1 MEGKKHYI
9 VLIAVI
15 MLLMVSCVPENEF
28 ENTPKGNFN
37 ALWTIIDE
45 RYCFLDY
52 KNEEYGLDWDKV
64 RKKYSSRLTSD
75 VNNIGLFEILTDML
89 SELRD
94 GHVNLYYTADVGR
107 YWSWKEDY
115 PANFDMKLVEKY
127 LGTDYKISSG
137 IYYKV
142 LDDNVGYLYVGDFS
156 NTIGESS
163 LDAIISM
170 LSVCNGLIIDVRDNG
185 GGSVE
190 NARTLA
196 SRFTNKDVFVGY
208 IMHKTG
214 PGHSEFSEPEKRY
227 IETNKYHLRWQKPV
241 VVLANRG
248 SYSATN
254 SFVSDMKCL
263 PLVTVMGDVTGGG
276 SGMPMSSAL
285 PNGWSVRFSAS
296 PMLDAD
302 GNHIEFG
309 VEPDVAVSLDKE
321 AACNGIDSIIEAARN
336 YINSLLQ

>member
-1 MEGKKHYI
+1 MVSKKHYI
-9 VLIAVI
+9 VLIAAI
-15 MLLMVSCVPENEF
+15 MLLLVSCVPENEF

-142 LDDNVGYLYVGDFS
+142 LDDNIGYLYVGDFS

-214 PGHSEFSEPEKRY
+214 PGHSEFSKPEKRY

-309 VEPDVAVSLDKE
+309 VAPDIAVSLDKT
-321 AACNGIDSIIEAARN
+321 AALKGVDSIIESARS
-336 YINSLLQ
+336 YINALLQ

>member
-1 MEGKKHYI
+1 MVSKKHYI
-9 VLIAVI
+9 VLIAAI
-15 MLLMVSCVPENEF
+15 MLLVVSCVPENEF

-227 IETNKYHLRWQKPV
+227 VETNKYHLRWQKPV

-336 YINSLLQ
+336 HINSLLQ

>member
-1 MEGKKHYI
+1 MANRYSYT
-9 VLIAVI
+9 
-15 MLLMVSCVPENEF
+15 LLLVALLSLLVSCVPKNEF
-28 ENTPKGNFN
+28 ENTPKGNLD
-37 ALWTIIDE
+37 ALWTLMDE
-45 RYCFLDY
+45 RYCFFEY
-52 KNEEYGLDWDKV
+52 KEAEYGLDWDRV
-64 RKKYSSRLTSD
+64 YKKYSSRLTDD

-94 GHVNLYYTADVGR
+94 GHVNLYYTADIGR
-107 YWSWKEDY
+107 YWAWKEDY
-115 PANFDMKLVEKY
+115 PANFDMDLVDRY
-127 LGTDYKISSG
+127 LGDDYKIASG
-137 IYYKV
+137 ISYTI
-142 LDDNVGYLYVGDFS
+142 LDDNVGYLYLGDFS
-156 NTIGESS
+156 GSIGESS
-163 LDAIISM
+163 LDAIISN
-170 LSVCNGLIIDVRDNG
+170 LSICNGLIIDVRNNG

-190 NARTLA
+190 NAKKVA
-196 SRFTNKDVFVGY
+196 SRFTNEDVFTGY

-214 PGHSEFSEPEKRY
+214 PSHNEFSKPEKRY
-227 IETNKYHLRWQKPV
+227 VETNRYHLRWQKPV

-263 PLVTVMGDVTGGG
+263 PLVTVIGDVTGGG
-276 SGMPMSSAL
+276 SGMPMSSSL

-296 PMLDAD
+296 PMLDVD

-309 VEPDVAVSLDKE
+309 VAPDIAVSLDKE

>member
-1 MEGKKHYI
+1 MEGKKNYI
-9 VLIAVI
+9 VLIAAI
-15 MLLMVSCVPENEF
+15 MLLVVSCVPENEF

-142 LDDNVGYLYVGDFS
+142 LDDNIGYLYVGDFS

-309 VEPDVAVSLDKE
+309 VAPDIAVSLDKE

>member
-1 MEGKKHYI
+1 MVSKKHYI
-9 VLIAVI
+9 VLIVAI
-15 MLLMVSCVPENEF
+15 MLLVVSCVPENEF

-107 YWSWKEDY
+107 YWSWKDDY

-137 IYYKV
+137 IYYKI
-142 LDDNVGYLYVGDFS
+142 LDDNIGYLYVGDFS

-196 SRFTNKDVFVGY
+196 SRFTNKDLFVGY

-296 PMLDAD
+296 PMLDVD

-309 VEPDVAVSLDKE
+309 VAPDIAVSLDKE

>member
-1 MEGKKHYI
+1 MVSKKHYI
-9 VLIAVI
+9 VLIAAI
-15 MLLMVSCVPENEF
+15 MLLVVSCVPENEF

-142 LDDNVGYLYVGDFS
+142 LDDNIGYLYVGDFS

-263 PLVTVMGDVTGGG
+263 PLVTVMGDITGGG

-309 VEPDVAVSLDKE
+309 VAPDIAVSLDKE

>member
-9 VLIAVI
+9 VLIAAI
-15 MLLMVSCVPENEF
+15 MLLVVSCVPENEF

-142 LDDNVGYLYVGDFS
+142 LDDNIGYLYVGDFS

-190 NARTLA
+190 NARALA

-309 VEPDVAVSLDKE
+309 VAPDIAVSLDKE

-336 YINSLLQ
+336 HINSLLQ

>member
-1 MEGKKHYI
+1 MVSKKHYI
-9 VLIAVI
+9 VLIAAI
-15 MLLMVSCVPENEF
+15 MLLVVSCVPENEF

-142 LDDNVGYLYVGDFS
+142 LDDNIGYLYVGDFS

-309 VEPDVAVSLDKE
+309 VAPDIAVSLDKE

-336 YINSLLQ
+336 HINSLLQ

>member
-1 MEGKKHYI
+1 MVSKKHYI
-9 VLIAVI
+9 VLIAAI
-15 MLLMVSCVPENEF
+15 MLLVVSCVPENEF

-142 LDDNVGYLYVGDFS
+142 LDDNIGYLYVGDFS

-227 IETNKYHLRWQKPV
+227 VETNKYHLRWQKPV

-309 VEPDVAVSLDKE
+309 VAPDIAVSLDETVALK
-321 AACNGIDSIIEAARN
+321 GIDSIIESARS
-336 YINSLLQ
+336 YINALLQ

>member
-1 MEGKKHYI
+1 MVSKKHYI
-9 VLIAVI
+9 VLIAAI
-15 MLLMVSCVPENEF
+15 MLLVVSCVPENEF

-107 YWSWKEDY
+107 YWSWKDDY

-137 IYYKV
+137 IYYKI
-142 LDDNVGYLYVGDFS
+142 LDDNIGYLYVGDFS

-196 SRFTNKDVFVGY
+196 SRFTNKDLFVGY

-214 PGHSEFSEPEKRY
+214 PGHSEFSKPEKRY

-296 PMLDAD
+296 PMLDVD

-309 VEPDVAVSLDKE
+309 VAPDIAVSLDKE
-321 AACNGIDSIIEAARN
+321 AACNGIDSIIEAARS

>member
-1 MEGKKHYI
+1 MEGKKYYI
-9 VLIAVI
+9 VLIAAI
-15 MLLMVSCVPENEF
+15 MLLVVSCVPENEF

-142 LDDNVGYLYVGDFS
+142 LDDNIGYLYVGDFS

-296 PMLDAD
+296 PMLDVD

-309 VEPDVAVSLDKE
+309 VAPDIAVSLDE
-321 AACNGIDSIIEAARN
+321 TAAQKGVDSIIEYARS

>member
-1 MEGKKHYI
+1 MANRYRYT
-9 VLIAVI
+9 
-15 MLLMVSCVPENEF
+15 LLLVALLSLLVSCVPKNEF
-28 ENTPKGNFN
+28 ENTPKGNLD
-37 ALWTIIDE
+37 ALWTLMDE
-45 RYCFLDY
+45 RYCFFEY
-52 KNEEYGLDWDKV
+52 KETEYGLDWDRV
-64 RKKYSSRLTSD
+64 YKKYSSRLTDD

-94 GHVNLYYTADVGR
+94 GHVNLYYTADIGR
-107 YWSWKEDY
+107 YWAWKEDY
-115 PANFDMKLVEKY
+115 PANFDMDLVDRY
-127 LGTDYKISSG
+127 LGDDYKIASG
-137 IYYKV
+137 ISYTI
-142 LDDNVGYLYVGDFS
+142 LDDNVGYLYLGDFS
-156 NTIGESS
+156 GSIGESS
-163 LDAIISM
+163 LDAIISN
-170 LSVCNGLIIDVRDNG
+170 LSICNGLIIDVRNNG

-190 NARTLA
+190 NAKKVA
-196 SRFTNKDVFVGY
+196 SRFTNEDVFAGY

-214 PGHSEFSEPEKRY
+214 PSHNEFSKPEKRY
-227 IETNKYHLRWQKPV
+227 VETNRYHLRWQKPV

-263 PLVTVMGDVTGGG
+263 PLVTVIGDVTGGG

-296 PMLDAD
+296 PMLDVD

-309 VEPDVAVSLDKE
+309 VAPDIAVSLDKE

>member
-1 MEGKKHYI
+1 MANRYRYT
-9 VLIAVI
+9 
-15 MLLMVSCVPENEF
+15 LLLVALLSLLVSCVPKNEF
-28 ENTPKGNFN
+28 ENTPKGNLD
-37 ALWTIIDE
+37 ALWTLMDE
-45 RYCFLDY
+45 RYCFFEY
-52 KNEEYGLDWDKV
+52 KETEYGLDWDRV
-64 RKKYSSRLTSD
+64 YKKYSSRLTDD

-94 GHVNLYYTADVGR
+94 GHVNLYYTADIGR
-107 YWSWKEDY
+107 YWAWKEDY
-115 PANFDMKLVEKY
+115 PANFDMDLVDRY
-127 LGTDYKISSG
+127 LGDDYKIASG
-137 IYYKV
+137 ISYTI
-142 LDDNVGYLYVGDFS
+142 LDDNVGYLYLGDFS
-156 NTIGESS
+156 GSIGESS
-163 LDAIISM
+163 LDAIISN
-170 LSVCNGLIIDVRDNG
+170 LSICNGLIIDVRNNG

-190 NARTLA
+190 NAKKVA
-196 SRFTNKDVFVGY
+196 SRFTNEDVFTGY

-214 PGHSEFSEPEKRY
+214 PSHNEFSKPEKRY
-227 IETNKYHLRWQKPV
+227 VETNRYHLRWQKPV

-263 PLVTVMGDVTGGG
+263 PLVTVIGDVTGGG

-296 PMLDAD
+296 PMLDVD

-309 VEPDVAVSLDKE
+309 VAPDIAVSLDKE

>member
-1 MEGKKHYI
+1 MVSKKHYI
-9 VLIAVI
+9 VLIAAI
-15 MLLMVSCVPENEF
+15 MLLVVSCVPENEF

-107 YWSWKEDY
+107 YWSWKDDY

-137 IYYKV
+137 IYYKI
-142 LDDNVGYLYVGDFS
+142 LDDNIGYLYVGDFS

-196 SRFTNKDVFVGY
+196 SRFTNKDLFVGY

-214 PGHSEFSEPEKRY
+214 PGHSEFSKPEKRY

-296 PMLDAD
+296 PMLDVD

-309 VEPDVAVSLDKE
+309 VEPDIAVALDE
-321 AACNGIDSIIEAARN
+321 TAALKGVDSIIESARS

>member
-1 MEGKKHYI
+1 MVSKKHYI
-9 VLIAVI
+9 VLIAAI
-15 MLLMVSCVPENEF
+15 MLLVVSCVPENEF
-28 ENTPKGNFN
+28 ENTPKGNLN

-107 YWSWKEDY
+107 YWSWKDDY

-137 IYYKV
+137 IYYKI
-142 LDDNVGYLYVGDFS
+142 LDDNIGYLYVGDFS

-196 SRFTNKDVFVGY
+196 SRFTNKDLFVGY

-214 PGHSEFSEPEKRY
+214 PGHSEFSEPKKRY

-296 PMLDAD
+296 PMLDVD

-309 VEPDVAVSLDKE
+309 VEPDIAVSLDE
-321 AACNGIDSIIEAARN
+321 TAAQKGVDSIIESARS
-336 YINSLLQ
+336 YINSLLR

>member
-1 MEGKKHYI
+1 MKGKKHYI
-9 VLIAVI
+9 VLIAAI
-15 MLLMVSCVPENEF
+15 MLLVVSCVPENEF
-28 ENTPKGNFN
+28 ENTPKGNLN

-107 YWSWKEDY
+107 YWSWKDDY

-137 IYYKV
+137 IYYKI
-142 LDDNVGYLYVGDFS
+142 LDDNIGYLYVGDFS

-190 NARTLA
+190 NARILA
-196 SRFTNKDVFVGY
+196 SRFTNKDLFVGY

-214 PGHSEFSEPEKRY
+214 PGHSEFSEPKKRY

-309 VEPDVAVSLDKE
+309 VAPDIAVSLDKE

>member
-1 MEGKKHYI
+1 
-9 VLIAVI
+9 
-15 MLLMVSCVPENEF
+15 MLLVVSCVPENEF

-142 LDDNVGYLYVGDFS
+142 LDDNIGYLYVGDFS

-309 VEPDVAVSLDKE
+309 VAPDIAVSLDKE
-321 AACNGIDSIIEAARN
+321 AACNGMDSIIEAARN

>member
-1 MEGKKHYI
+1 MVSKKHYI
-9 VLIAVI
+9 VLIAAI
-15 MLLMVSCVPENEF
+15 MLLVVSCVPENEF

-137 IYYKV
+137 IYY
-142 LDDNVGYLYVGDFS
+142 
-156 NTIGESS
+156 
-163 LDAIISM
+163 
-170 LSVCNGLIIDVRDNG
+170 
-185 GGSVE
+185 
-190 NARTLA
+190 
-196 SRFTNKDVFVGY
+196 
-208 IMHKTG
+208 
-214 PGHSEFSEPEKRY
+214 
-227 IETNKYHLRWQKPV
+227 
-241 VVLANRG
+241 
-248 SYSATN
+248 
-254 SFVSDMKCL
+254 
-263 PLVTVMGDVTGGG
+263 
-276 SGMPMSSAL
+276 
-285 PNGWSVRFSAS
+285 
-296 PMLDAD
+296 
-302 GNHIEFG
+302 
-309 VEPDVAVSLDKE
+309 
-321 AACNGIDSIIEAARN
+321 
-336 YINSLLQ
+336 

>member
-1 MEGKKHYI
+1 MVSKKHYI
-9 VLIAVI
+9 VLIAAI
-15 MLLMVSCVPENEF
+15 MLLVVSCVPENEF

-107 YWSWKEDY
+107 YWSWKDDY

-137 IYYKV
+137 IYYKI
-142 LDDNVGYLYVGDFS
+142 LDDNIGYLYVGDFS

-196 SRFTNKDVFVGY
+196 SRFTNKDLFVGY

-214 PGHSEFSEPEKRY
+214 PGHSEFSKPEKRY

-309 VEPDVAVSLDKE
+309 VAPDIAVSLDKE

-336 YINSLLQ
+336 YLNSLLK

>member
-1 MEGKKHYI
+1 MVSKKHYI
-9 VLIAVI
+9 VLIAAI
-15 MLLMVSCVPENEF
+15 MLLVVSCVPENEF

-142 LDDNVGYLYVGDFS
+142 LDDNIGYLYVGDFS

-227 IETNKYHLRWQKPV
+227 VETNKYHLRWQKPV

-336 YINSLLQ
+336 HINSLLQ

>member
-1 MEGKKHYI
+1 MDGKKNYI
-9 VLIAVI
+9 VLITAI
-15 MLLMVSCVPENEF
+15 MLLVVSCVPENEF

-75 VNNIGLFEILTDML
+75 VLTDML

-142 LDDNVGYLYVGDFS
+142 LDDNIGYLYVGDFS

-309 VEPDVAVSLDKE
+309 VAPDIAVSLDKE
-321 AACNGIDSIIEAARN
+321 AACNGMDSIIEAARN

>member
-1 MEGKKHYI
+1 MVSKKHYI
-9 VLIAVI
+9 VLIAAI
-15 MLLMVSCVPENEF
+15 MLLVVSCVPENEF
-28 ENTPKGNFN
+28 ENTPKGNLD

-75 VNNIGLFEILTDML
+75 VNNIGLFEILTEML

-107 YWSWKEDY
+107 YWSWKDDY

-137 IYYKV
+137 IYYKI
-142 LDDNVGYLYVGDFS
+142 LDDNIGYLYVGDFS

-196 SRFTNKDVFVGY
+196 SRFTNKDLFVGY

-214 PGHSEFSEPEKRY
+214 PGHSEFSKPEKRY

-296 PMLDAD
+296 PMLDVD

-309 VEPDVAVSLDKE
+309 VEPDIAVSLDKE

>member
-1 MEGKKHYI
+1 MVSKKHYI
-9 VLIAVI
+9 VLIAAI
-15 MLLMVSCVPENEF
+15 MLLVVSCVPENEF

-142 LDDNVGYLYVGDFS
+142 LDDNIGYLYVGDFS

-214 PGHSEFSEPEKRY
+214 PGHSEFSKPEKRY

-263 PLVTVMGDVTGGG
+263 PLVTVMGDITGGG

-309 VEPDVAVSLDKE
+309 VEPDIAVSLDE
-321 AACNGIDSIIEAARN
+321 TAAQKGVDSIIESARF
-336 YINSLLQ
+336 YINSLLR

>member
-1 MEGKKHYI
+1 
-9 VLIAVI
+9 
-15 MLLMVSCVPENEF
+15 
-28 ENTPKGNFN
+28 
-37 ALWTIIDE
+37 
-45 RYCFLDY
+45 
-52 KNEEYGLDWDKV
+52 
-64 RKKYSSRLTSD
+64 
-75 VNNIGLFEILTDML
+75 
-89 SELRD
+89 
-94 GHVNLYYTADVGR
+94 
-107 YWSWKEDY
+107 
-115 PANFDMKLVEKY
+115 
-127 LGTDYKISSG
+127 
-137 IYYKV
+137 
-142 LDDNVGYLYVGDFS
+142 
-156 NTIGESS
+156 
-163 LDAIISM
+163 M

-196 SRFTNKDVFVGY
+196 SRFTNKDLFVGY

-214 PGHSEFSEPEKRY
+214 PGHSEFSEPKKRY

-254 SFVSDMKCL
+254 TFVSDMKCL

-296 PMLDAD
+296 PMLDVD

-309 VEPDVAVSLDKE
+309 VAPDIAVSLDKE

-336 YINSLLQ
+336 HINSLLQ

>member
-1 MEGKKHYI
+1 MVSKKHYI
-9 VLIAVI
+9 VLIAAI
-15 MLLMVSCVPENEF
+15 MLLVVSCVPENEF

-142 LDDNVGYLYVGDFS
+142 LDDNIGYLYVGDFS

-227 IETNKYHLRWQKPV
+227 VETNKYHLRWQKPV

-296 PMLDAD
+296 PMLDVD

-309 VEPDVAVSLDKE
+309 VAPDIAVSLDKE
-321 AACNGIDSIIEAARN
+321 AAFNGIDSIIEAARN
-336 YINSLLQ
+336 HINSLLQ

>member
-1 MEGKKHYI
+1 MVSKMHYI
-9 VLIAVI
+9 VLIAAI
-15 MLLMVSCVPENEF
+15 MLLVVSCVPENEF

-107 YWSWKEDY
+107 YWSWKDDY

-137 IYYKV
+137 IYYKI
-142 LDDNVGYLYVGDFS
+142 LDDNIGYLYVGDFS

-196 SRFTNKDVFVGY
+196 SRFTNKDLFVGY

-214 PGHSEFSEPEKRY
+214 PGHSEFSKPEKRY

-309 VEPDVAVSLDKE
+309 VAPDIAVSLDKE
-321 AACNGIDSIIEAARN
+321 AACNGIDSIIEAARS
-336 YINSLLQ
+336 YINSLLR

>member
-9 VLIAVI
+9 VLIAAI
-15 MLLMVSCVPENEF
+15 MLLVVSCVPENEF

-142 LDDNVGYLYVGDFS
+142 LDDNIGYLYVGDFS

-196 SRFTNKDVFVGY
+196 SRFTNNDVFVGY

-214 PGHSEFSEPEKRY
+214 PGHSEFSKPEKRY

-309 VEPDVAVSLDKE
+309 VAPDIAVSLDKE

>member
-1 MEGKKHYI
+1 MVSKKHYI
-9 VLIAVI
+9 VLIAAI
-15 MLLMVSCVPENEF
+15 MLLVVSCVPENEF

-142 LDDNVGYLYVGDFS
+142 LDDNIGYLYVGDFS

-227 IETNKYHLRWQKPV
+227 VETNKYHLRWQKPV

>member
-9 VLIAVI
+9 VLIAAI

-28 ENTPKGNFN
+28 ENTPKGNLN

-107 YWSWKEDY
+107 YWSWKDDY

-137 IYYKV
+137 IYYKI
-142 LDDNVGYLYVGDFS
+142 LDDNIGYLYVGDFS

-214 PGHSEFSEPEKRY
+214 PGHSEFSKPEKRY
-227 IETNKYHLRWQKPV
+227 IETNKYHLRWQKLV

-309 VEPDVAVSLDKE
+309 VAPDIAVSLDE
-321 AACNGIDSIIEAARN
+321 TAALKGVDSIIESARS
-336 YINSLLQ
+336 YINALLQ

>member
-9 VLIAVI
+9 VLIAAI
-15 MLLMVSCVPENEF
+15 MLLVVSCVPENEF

-142 LDDNVGYLYVGDFS
+142 LDDNIGYLYVGDFS

-190 NARTLA
+190 NARALA

-302 GNHIEFG
+302 
-309 VEPDVAVSLDKE
+309 
-321 AACNGIDSIIEAARN
+321 
-336 YINSLLQ
+336 

>member
-1 MEGKKHYI
+1 MVSKKHYI
-9 VLIAVI
+9 VLIAAI
-15 MLLMVSCVPENEF
+15 MLLVVSCVPENEF

-142 LDDNVGYLYVGDFS
+142 LDDNIGYLYVGDFS

-309 VEPDVAVSLDKE
+309 VAPDIAVSMDKE

-336 YINSLLQ
+336 HINSLLQ

>member
-9 VLIAVI
+9 VLIAAI
-15 MLLMVSCVPENEF
+15 MLLVVSCVPENEF

-142 LDDNVGYLYVGDFS
+142 LDDNIGYLYVGDFS

-214 PGHSEFSEPEKRY
+214 PGHSEFSKPEKRY

-309 VEPDVAVSLDKE
+309 VEPDVAVSLDE
-321 AACNGIDSIIEAARN
+321 TAALKGIDSIIEYARS

>member
-1 MEGKKHYI
+1 MVSKKHYI
-9 VLIAVI
+9 VLIAAI
-15 MLLMVSCVPENEF
+15 MLLVVSCVPENEF

-52 KNEEYGLDWDKV
+52 KHEEYGLDWDKV

-107 YWSWKEDY
+107 YWSWKDDY
-115 PANFDMKLVEKY
+115 PTNFDMKLVEKY

-137 IYYKV
+137 IYYKI
-142 LDDNVGYLYVGDFS
+142 LDDNIGYLYVGDFS

-309 VEPDVAVSLDKE
+309 VAPDIAVSLDKE

>member
-1 MEGKKHYI
+1 MVSKKHYI
-9 VLIAVI
+9 VLIAAI

-137 IYYKV
+137 IYYKI
-142 LDDNVGYLYVGDFS
+142 LDDNIGYLYVGDFS

-196 SRFTNKDVFVGY
+196 SRFTNKDLFVGY

-214 PGHSEFSEPEKRY
+214 PGHSEFSKPEKRY

-296 PMLDAD
+296 PMLDVD

-309 VEPDVAVSLDKE
+309 VEPDIAVSLDKE

>member
-1 MEGKKHYI
+1 MENKKLNTGI
-9 VLIAVI
+9 LVLFIS
-15 MLLMVSCVPENEF
+15 LMISCVPKNEF
-28 ENTPKGNFN
+28 ENTPQGNFD
-37 ALWTIIDE
+37 ALWTIMDE
-45 RYCFLDY
+45 RYCFFDY
-52 KNEEYGLDWDKV
+52 KKAEYGLDWDRV
-64 RKKYSSRLTSD
+64 RKKYSSRLTSN
-75 VNNIGLFEILTDML
+75 VNNIGLFEILTEML

-94 GHVNLYYTADVGR
+94 GHVNLYYSADVGR

-115 PANFDMKLVEKY
+115 PANFDMKLVENY
-127 LGTDYKISSG
+127 LGTDYKIAGG
-137 IYYKV
+137 IYYKI
-142 LDDNVGYLYVGDFS
+142 LSDNIGYLYVGDFS
-156 NTIGESS
+156 NNIGESS

-170 LSVCNGLIIDVRDNG
+170 LSICNGLIIDVRDNG

-190 NARTLA
+190 NARALA
-196 SRFTNKDVFVGY
+196 SRFTNQDVFTGY

-214 PGHSEFSEPEKRY
+214 TGHSEFSEPKKRY

-263 PLVTVMGDVTGGG
+263 PMVTVMGDVTGGG

-309 VEPDVAVSLDKE
+309 VEPDVAVSLDE
-321 AACNGIDSIIEAARN
+321 TAAQKGVDSIIEYARS

>member
-9 VLIAVI
+9 VLIAAI
-15 MLLMVSCVPENEF
+15 MLLVVSCVPENEF

-309 VEPDVAVSLDKE
+309 VAPDIAVSLDKE

>member
-1 MEGKKHYI
+1 MVSKKHYI
-9 VLIAVI
+9 VLIAAI
-15 MLLMVSCVPENEF
+15 MLLVVSCVPENEF

-107 YWSWKEDY
+107 YWSWKDDY

-137 IYYKV
+137 IYYKI
-142 LDDNVGYLYVGDFS
+142 LDDNIGYLYVGDFS

-214 PGHSEFSEPEKRY
+214 PGHSEFSEPKKRY

-296 PMLDAD
+296 PMLDVD

-309 VEPDVAVSLDKE
+309 VAPDIAVSLDKE